1 MIIQAIILT
10 AITLFLLRMV
20 VKDLI
25 VITKEVFK
33 TMLLVVAFSF
43 TATAQ
48 TSNPPCKLV
57 GLNEGG
63 VFKQST
69 NKQDKTTTTEC
80 LWVNVCENIVE
91 FRVTNTS
98 VQTFVRRGSEWM
110 TFGTEKFV
118 QRSEQ
123 ADGSVVF
130 FMGTTAFIYKPNKK

>member
-1 MIIQAIILT
+1 MIIAIILT

-20 VKDLI
+20 VKDI
-25 VITKEVFK
+25 IEITKEVFK
-33 TMLLVVAFSF
+33 VVIFIVFTF
-43 TATAQ
+43 TAGYSQSGCETLE
-48 TSNPPCKLV
+48 S
-57 GLNEGG
+57 G

-91 FRVTNTS
+91 FRVSNTA
-98 VQTFVRRGSEWM
+98 VQTFFRRGSEWM